1 MNKAKW
7 LAVLTNRQTL
17 THVAFWMLLYGYY
30 VSSNWSYFDE
40 NKTALMEKYFVKTG
54 LLIPLSYV
62 IIYVFIPIFLNK
74 SRKFLFGLSSL
85 LSVYLIYLIYT
96 FYRYYYFDLKYPSIY
111 KKFNLLERVMDF
123 SLFFSELYWF
133 LFPTIIL
140 IALKYYKDQEEI
152 VTLRE
157 QKKIMELNSLKNQI
171 NPHFLFN
178 TLNNLYTLAL
188 KKSDRAPE
196 VIMKL
201 SKMLDYM
208 LYKCEADFVPI
219 SGEVNL
225 LKNYI
230 ALEKVRYSKR
240 VNVHLKTIIEEDV
253 NIAPLLL
260 LTFVENAFKHG
271 VSQEINVANID
282 IAIQASETLI
292 EFEIKNSKPPTAKS
306 PNQSK
311 RTAIGLNNIKKQLA
325 ILYPNNATLIT
336 NETKDNYLVQ
346 LKLIPHAL

>member
-1 MNKAKW
+1 MIKPKW
-7 LAVLTNRQTL
+7 LVNLTDKQTL
-17 THVAFWMLLYGYY
+17 THIAFWLLLYGYY

-40 NKTALMEKYFVKTG
+40 NKAALMEKYLIKTG
-54 LLIPLSYV
+54 LLIPFSYGV
-62 IIYVFIPIFLNK
+62 IYVFIPVFLNK
-74 SRKFLFGLSSL
+74 SRRLLFVISSL
-85 LSVYLIYLIYT
+85 FSVYLVYLIYTL
-96 FYRYYYFDLKYPSIY
+96 FRYYYFDLKYPSIY
-111 KKFNLLERVMDF
+111 KKFNLLERVTDF

-196 VIMKL
+196 IIMKL

-208 LYKCEADFVPI
+208 LYKCQADFVPI

-225 LKNYI
+225 LENYI

-240 VNVHLKTIIEEDV
+240 VSINLATTIQEDV

-271 VSQEINVANID
+271 VSQEIKIANID
-282 IAIQASETLI
+282 ISLQASKTLI
-292 EFEIKNSKPPTAKS
+292 EFEIKNSKPTVTKS
-306 PNQSK
+306 INQSK
-311 RTAIGLNNIKKQLA
+311 RAAIGLKNIKKQLA
-325 ILYPNNATLIT
+325 LLYPNTATLTT
-336 NETKDNYLVQ
+336 NETDTHYLVQ
-346 LKLIPHAL
+346 LKLIPYAL